1 MPSSKDN
8 DTYNPQ
14 AVQTHLGILQGT
26 IERMAGNSAAAK
38 AWSIT
43 LVSAILVIVADKH
56 QPRFVWL
63 ALIPTLLFLGLDA
76 YYLALEKGFRK
87 SYRTFVEKLHRH
99 AVEESDLYSVDPS
112 GRFWRLFLSALGS
125 LSVWPFYV
133 TLILM
138 IYLAKQLVV

>member
-1 MPSSKDN
+1 MPSKRDN
-8 DTYNPQ
+8 EIYNPQ
-14 AVQTHLGILQGT
+14 AVQTHLGILQST
-26 IERMAGNSAAAK
+26 IERMAANSAAAK

-87 SYRTFVEKLHRH
+87 SYRAFVEKLHRH
-99 AVEESDLYSVDPS
+99 TVEESDLYSVDPS
-112 GRFWRLFLSALGS
+112 GSFWRLFLSALSS
-125 LSVWPFYV
+125 LSVWPFYI
-133 TLILM
+133 TLLVM